1 MIGGLAHRH
10 RSHSLGYIYTLECTR
25 VFTVSV
31 EKHNELVKRGNLI
44 RTYSKIVE
52 YIWQHQDNR

>member
-10 RSHSLGYIYTLECTR
+10 RSHSLGYIYTFECTR

-31 EKHNELVKRGNLI
+31 EKQNEVVKRGNLI
-44 RTYSKIVE
+44 PTYSKIVE
-52 YIWQHQDNR
+52 YI